1 MLQKTKI
8 DSRTHKKTT
17 PTTIT
22 FKKTGEYKMWILQNI
37 TVDKYQYVKAK
48 MQCMYCGEL
57 RKVIPD
63 LVETSHCKDSCLKQ
77 SENYSKENRISI
89 ETMIPNRNPWQD
101 KDREWQDT
109 FQNHPDY

>member
-1 MLQKTKI
+1 MVKTKSNLAR
-8 DSRTHKKTT
+8 DLKKTT
-17 PTTIT
+17 PTIIEFPT
-22 FKKTGEYKMWILQNI
+22 KPEWKMWILQNI
-37 TVDKYQYVKAK
+37 TVDKYQYVKAEIK
-48 MQCMYCGEL
+48 CMYCEES
-57 RKVIPD
+57 RKIIPD

-77 SENYSKENRISI
+77 SENYSKENRRSI